1 MNSIVSTFH
10 LKIQKVEQVC
20 LFDLSWGQ
28 GQHLG
33 VTIPYSDAL
42 TRFYQD
48 WQKIYL
54 NFYKKALRG
63 RVENRGKLTSP
74 PVDWHARLVQAEA
87 KLLSEFH
94 RWLRHEQLYDL
105 RATIAKAASERLQ
118 SLPQIQH
125 SCWRVDIFLCVSPLD
140 LSRLPWEAW
149 EIGTE
154 FAAPGKIRIV
164 RTPIDI
170 SRPPNSQFNRQRK
183 ARILAILG
191 DDTGLDFKADKEA
204 VQSFSDVAEIQF
216 VGWQPQ
222 QSAAE
227 LRTQIAEA
235 IKDQRGW
242 DVLFFAGHSN
252 ETTLTGGELAI
263 APNISVN
270 LSEIQPALIQA
281 QKQGLKF
288 AVFNSCKGLSLA
300 NALIDLGLS
309 QVAVMREPIHNQ
321 VAQEFLLRFLRSL
334 AEYNDAHDALLSACQ
349 FLKVEKHL
357 TYPSAY
363 LIPSLFRHP
372 DAPAFRIEPYGWQQK
387 FRRWQPKKTEA
398 IALCL
403 LLGLSWQLSVQ
414 EFLLD
419 QRVFVQSIYRNLTHQ
434 QMQRQSPPVLMV
446 SIDEESIKR
455 AKISDPRPMD
465 RSYLA
470 KIVDQLALWDTKVVG
485 VDYLLDRYQDEN
497 DPILANSLR
506 QAVQQDGTWFIFVS
520 KPNRSSGGWLDVLPE
535 VASPTWSLQGDI
547 GLLGRS
553 PQYMKL
559 IPPPSPNEQR
569 LPLAYWLALGYRMNF
584 EQAEDL
590 PQPQLNSSTQWMSQ
604 LRAYLLDTTGQDYDK
619 IFSER
624 SVLHPMTNWAYLM
637 RQWWLQPIID
647 YSVPPEQV
655 YQTLPA
661 WQLLQSSVPSEQLT
675 PEDPFVVLIAAG
687 GYGEA
692 GVSTEG
698 EDNYPLPRALKY
710 WRLQQ
715 IPPDRRR
722 IMPGGEAHAYMVHH
736 WLNRRL
742 VVPIPDLWMVLV
754 AALLGKGTALALGQV
769 PAQRIK
775 WIVLLVSATGV
786 YGLLSLQL
794 YITGAVLLPWVL
806 PTVTFWTYI
815 LLMFVKRKYYE

>member
-1 MNSIVSTFH
+1 MNSTVSTFH
-10 LKIQKVEQVC
+10 LKIQQVEHVC
-20 LFDLSWGQ
+20 LFELSWGK

-33 VTIPYSDAL
+33 VTIPYPETL
-42 TRFYQD
+42 TRLYQD
-48 WQKIYL
+48 WQQIYL

-74 PVDWHARLVQAEA
+74 PVDWHAKLVQAEA

-105 RATIAKAASERLQ
+105 RATIAKATSEGLQ
-118 SLPQIQH
+118 NLPQTQH

-149 EIGTE
+149 EIATE

-164 RTPIDI
+164 RTPTDI
-170 SRPPNSQFNRQRK
+170 RRPTNSQFNRRRK

-204 VQSFSDVAEIQF
+204 VRSLSSVAEIKF

-227 LRTQIAEA
+227 LKTQIAEA

-263 APNISVN
+263 APNISLN
-270 LSEIQPALIQA
+270 LSEIEPALIQA

-300 NALIDLGLS
+300 HALIDVGLS
-309 QVAVMREPIHNQ
+309 QVAVMREPIHNH

-334 AEYNDAHDALLSACQ
+334 AEYHDAHDALLSACQ

-372 DAPAFRIEPYGWQQK
+372 DAPPFRIEPYGWQQK
-387 FRRWQPKKTEA
+387 LKRWLPRKTEA
-398 IALCL
+398 FALTL

-414 EFLLD
+414 GFLLD
-419 QRVFVQSIYRNLTHQ
+419 QRVFVQSVYRNLTHQ
-434 QMQRQSPPVLMV
+434 QMQPQSPPVLMV

-470 KIVDQLALWDTKVVG
+470 KIVDQLAVWDVKVVG
-485 VDYLLDRYQDEN
+485 VDYLLDRYQSQN

-520 KPNRSSGGWLDVLPE
+520 KPNRSSEGWLEVLPE

-547 GLLGRS
+547 RVLGRS
-553 PQYMKL
+553 PQYMTL
-559 IPPPSPNEQR
+559 IRPNER
-569 LPLAYWLALGYRMNF
+569 LPLAYWLALGYHLNF
-584 EQAEDL
+584 EYSGD
-590 PQPQLNSSTQWMSQ
+590 PPPPQLNASTQWMSQ
-604 LRAYLLDTTGQDYDK
+604 LRAYLLDTTGLDYGK
-619 IFSER
+619 IFSNR
-624 SVLHPMTNWAYLM
+624 SVLHPLTNGAYLL

-647 YSVPPEQV
+647 YSIPPEQV

-661 WQLLQSSVPSEQLT
+661 WQLLQSSASQEQLK
-675 PEDPFVVLIAAG
+675 PEHPFVVLIAPG

-698 EDNYPLPRALKY
+698 EDNYPLPRAMKY

-715 IPPDRRR
+715 TPPDRRR
-722 IMPGGEAHAYMVHH
+722 EMPGGEAHAYMVHH

-742 VVPIPDLWMVLV
+742 VVPIPDIWLVLV
-754 AALLGKGTALALGQV
+754 AALLAKGTTLALAQV
-769 PAQRIK
+769 PAQRMR
-775 WIVLLVSATGV
+775 WILLLVSATGI
-786 YGLLSLQL
+786 YGLVSLQL
-794 YITGAVLLPWVL
+794 YITGAILLPWVL

-815 LLMFVKRKYYE
+815 SLAFVKRKYYD